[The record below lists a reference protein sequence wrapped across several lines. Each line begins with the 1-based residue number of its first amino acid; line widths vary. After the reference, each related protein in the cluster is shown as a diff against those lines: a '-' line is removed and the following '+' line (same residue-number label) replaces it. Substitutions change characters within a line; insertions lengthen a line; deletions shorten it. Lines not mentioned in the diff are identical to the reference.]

1 MDRSQYNFFTMYSSE
16 SSASRPLTLTASV
29 EAQVYLLF
37 ALAMGLTVLGVWA
50 GMQMASVLLSTGM
63 HILFLVMELGIIFTS
78 GLWMRSTPLNY
89 VLFGLFPLL
98 SGITV
103 TPYLM
108 YVLVGYA
115 NGGAILINAL
125 ASTLFMGL
133 AAAVFARTTTW
144 NLSVMGRGL
153 FFALLGLIFLG
164 VLQIFIPALRS
175 TQMELM
181 LSGAGVVVFALFT
194 AYDLQKIQA
203 MGRMGASPFLLALS
217 LYLDIFNL
225 FLSIVRFML
234 ALSGDRR

>member
-1 MDRSQYNFFTMYSSE
+1 MASYISSP
-16 SSASRPLTLTASV
+16 SRPLALSASV

-37 ALAMGLTVLGVWA
+37 AFAMGLTVLGVWA
-50 GMQMASVLLSTGM
+50 GMQMAFVLLSTGM
-63 HILFLVMELGIIFTS
+63 HTLFLMMELGIIFTS
-78 GLWMRSTPLNY
+78 GLWMRRTPLNY
-89 VLFGLFPLL
+89 LLFGLFPLL
-98 SGITV
+98 SGITI

-115 NGGAILINAL
+115 NGGAILTNAL
-125 ASTLFMGL
+125 ASTLFMSL
-133 AAAVFARTTTW
+133 AAAVFARTTLW

-153 FFALLGLIFLG
+153 FFALLGLVSLG
-164 VLQIFIPALRS
+164 ILQIFIPALRS
-175 TQMELM
+175 TQMELL

-225 FLSIVRFML
+225 FLSILRFML
-234 ALSGDRR
+234 AMSGKRR

>member
-1 MDRSQYNFFTMYSSE
+1 MFSSD
-16 SSASRPLTLTASV
+16 SSASRPLQIAASI

-37 ALAMGLTVLGVWA
+37 ALAMGLTGLGVLA

-63 HILFLVMELGIIFTS
+63 HIVFLMMELGIIFTS
-78 GLWMRSTPLNY
+78 RLWMRLTPLNY
-89 VLFGLFPLL
+89 LLFGLFPLF

-108 YVLVGYA
+108 YVLAGYA
-115 NGGAILINAL
+115 NGGVILSNAL

-144 NLSVMGRGL
+144 NLSVMGRAL
-153 FFALLGLIFLG
+153 FFALLGLVFLG
-164 VLQIFIPALRS
+164 VLQIFIPAMRS
-175 TQMELM
+175 TQMELI
-181 LSGAGVVVFALFT
+181 LSGVGVVVFALFT
-194 AYDLQKIQA
+194 AHDLQRIQA

-234 ALSGDRR
+234 AMSGNRR

>member
-1 MDRSQYNFFTMYSSE
+1 MFSSE
-16 SSASRPLTLTASV
+16 SSTSRPLTLTASV

-50 GMQMASVLLSTGM
+50 GMSMAPVLLSTGM
-63 HILFLVMELGIIFTS
+63 HVLFLMMELGIIFTS
-78 GLWMRSTPLNY
+78 GLWMRKAPLNY
-89 VLFGLFPLL
+89 LLFGLFPLL
-98 SGITV
+98 SGMTV

-115 NGGAILINAL
+115 NGGAILTNAL
-125 ASTLFMGL
+125 ASTLFMAL

-153 FFALLGLIFLG
+153 FFALLGLVFLG

-181 LSGAGVVVFALFT
+181 LSGVGVVTFALFT

-203 MGRMGASPFLLALS
+203 MGQMGASPFLLALS

-234 ALSGDRR
+234 AMSGDRR

>member
-1 MDRSQYNFFTMYSSE
+1 MFSSE

-37 ALAMGLTVLGVWA
+37 ALAMGLTVVGVWA
-50 GMQMASVLLSTGM
+50 GMSAAPVLLSTGM
-63 HILFLVMELGIIFTS
+63 HFFFLMMELGIIFTS
-78 GLWMRSTPLNY
+78 ALWMQKAPLNY
-89 VLFGLFPLL
+89 FLFGLFPLL

-103 TPYLM
+103 TPYLI
-108 YVLVGYA
+108 YILVGYA
-115 NGGAILINAL
+115 NGGAILTNAL
-125 ASTLFMGL
+125 ASTLFMAL

-153 FFALLGLIFLG
+153 FFALLGLVFLG

-181 LSGAGVVVFALFT
+181 LSGAGVVTFALFT

-203 MGRMGASPFLLALS
+203 MGRMGASPFLLAMS

-234 ALSGDRR
+234 AMSGDRR